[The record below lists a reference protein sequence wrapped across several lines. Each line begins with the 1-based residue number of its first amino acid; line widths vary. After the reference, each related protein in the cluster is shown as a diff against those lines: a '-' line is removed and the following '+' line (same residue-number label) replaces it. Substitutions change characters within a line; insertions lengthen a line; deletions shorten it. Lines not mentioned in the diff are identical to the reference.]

1 VTDPLSHAGKAR
13 SAPHVHESISVMEVF
28 MDETT
33 NMLYVMAFAVR
44 AAIEYDHELLE
55 ARTQVCPRT
64 LFIEHWDETSDLVP
78 EGEEK

>member
-1 VTDPLSHAGKAR
+1 MYGWNMDWSWV
-13 SAPHVHESISVMEVF
+13 HVWLECWVWAFIW
-28 MDETT
+28 
-33 NMLYVMAFAVR
+33 MAFAVR